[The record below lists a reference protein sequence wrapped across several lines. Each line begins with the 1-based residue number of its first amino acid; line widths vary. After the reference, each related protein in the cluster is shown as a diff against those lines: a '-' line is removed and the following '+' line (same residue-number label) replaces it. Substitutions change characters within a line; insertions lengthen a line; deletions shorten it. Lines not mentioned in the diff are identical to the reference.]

1 MGIDGVPKAITNPH
15 SPQVARHR
23 AGYYAFMDEEEEQW
37 SSLRMATVALHEMFQ
52 TMMESG
58 FEEHQALKFIALL
71 FSEGMFQT
79 DDDD

>member
-1 MGIDGVPKAITNPH
+1 
-15 SPQVARHR
+15 
-23 AGYYAFMDEEEEQW
+23 MDEEEEQW